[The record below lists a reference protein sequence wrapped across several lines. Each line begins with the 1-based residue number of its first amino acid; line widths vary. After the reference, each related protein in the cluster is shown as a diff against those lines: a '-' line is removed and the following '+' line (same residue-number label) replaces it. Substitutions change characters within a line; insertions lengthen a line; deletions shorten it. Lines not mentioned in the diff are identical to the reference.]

1 MNNNKVDKKQ
11 ALVIEDEPMICR
23 VCTKTLVNE
32 GFEVD
37 VAANGQIAKE
47 MSDKKEYDLYFSDIR
62 TPGMNGIDFFNYLKS
77 KYPQFVERVIFTTG
91 DILSGDVKKF
101 LQDSAV
107 PFLPKPFTPDE
118 LRTIVRQVI
127 K

>member
-1 MNNNKVDKKQ
+1 MNKKKPVNKR
-11 ALVIEDEPMICR
+11 ALIIEDEPMIAL
-23 VCTKTLVNE
+23 VCMKTLVAE

-37 VAANGQIAKE
+37 IASNGQIAME
-47 MSDKKEYDLYFSDIR
+47 MADKKEYDLYFSDIR

-77 KYPQFVERVIFTTG
+77 KYPQLTDRVIFTTG
-91 DILSGDVKKF
+91 DILNNKVTKF
-101 LQDSAV
+101 LEDSAV

-118 LRTIVRQVI
+118 LRILVRKVS